1 MDQIVDYLRNYK
13 EPKDKSQARKL
24 KIKAAKYTL
33 LDEVLY
39 KKSFSGPLLRGITR
53 EESKEILNSIHSG
66 VCGNHF
72 GG

>member
-13 EPKDKSQARKL
+13 EPEDKSQARKL

-39 KKSFSGPLLRGITR
+39 KKSFSGPLLQCVTR
-53 EESKEILNSIHSG
+53 EQSKAILKSIHSG
-66 VCGNHF
+66 VCGNHSK
-72 GG
+72 G